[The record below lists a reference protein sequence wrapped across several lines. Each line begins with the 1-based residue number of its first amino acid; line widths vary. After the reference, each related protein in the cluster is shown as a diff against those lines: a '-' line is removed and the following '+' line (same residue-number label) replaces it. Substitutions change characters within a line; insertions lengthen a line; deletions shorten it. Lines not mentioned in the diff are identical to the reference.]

1 VDCRLEPLFSR
12 SGFVLG
18 PGKRGALCR
27 YAEKSKHLRD
37 KTLLR
42 GEYSRCSPIA
52 EMREGSQGGIEL
64 MFRGRDF
71 GTRRCGAVSLFRP
84 PVRDEAESGRGMT
97 ERHLARHRKGGTAP
111 VPSVRSFLVRKKSFL
126 GLL

>member
-1 VDCRLEPLFSR
+1 MDCRLEPLFSR

-71 GTRRCGAVSLFRP
+71 GTADAVQSHSFDLPYETKLNLGA
-84 PVRDEAESGRGMT
+84 A
-97 ERHLARHRKGGTAP
+97 
-111 VPSVRSFLVRKKSFL
+111 
-126 GLL
+126 